1 MFYRDPKGHT
11 QLLGHISPKAGGPLA
26 HLAPQKTNKIPFLV
40 FLYFN
45 TSIMSHKEPKGFPL
59 LWGQRPH
66 NRGPAGPPS
75 LPQELEGKEWS
86 TLNWVKGG
94 GNGGLGGEDQG
105 IKGQVA

>member
-11 QLLGHISPKAGGPLA
+11 QLLGHLSPKAGGPLA
-26 HLAPQKTNKIPFLV
+26 HLAPQKTNKIPLLV

-66 NRGPAGPPS
+66 NRGPAGPPQPS
-75 LPQELEGKEWS
+75 TGTRRKGMEHPELGEGWKEWG
-86 TLNWVKGG
+86 VRG
-94 GNGGLGGEDQG
+94 
-105 IKGQVA
+105 